1 MRRRPPTSTST
12 ASASQREVPDRRN
25 LSPRVAELL
34 TKAEHD
40 SVHVRDLGATSA
52 PDVTVMAL
60 AVAQDR
66 VIISADTDFGALL
79 AQTRAAKPSVILVRE
94 LLELRAPDLVNIIVA
109 NLDVLEPHLQAGAVA
124 AFTTSGIRVRALPL
138 R

>member
-1 MRRRPPTSTST
+1 MNFLID
-12 ASASQREVPDRRN
+12 EN

-34 TKAEHD
+34 TKAGHD
-40 SVHVRDLGATSA
+40 SVHVRDLDATSA
-52 PDVTVMAL
+52 PDTTVMTL
-60 AVAQDR
+60 AVADGR

-79 AQTRAAKPSVILVRE
+79 AQTRATEPSVILVRE
-94 LLELRAPDLVNIIVA
+94 LLGLRPPDLVNIIIDH
-109 NLDVLEPHLQAGAVA
+109 LDVLEPHLQAGAVA